1 MAAERTPTPGV
12 LSAAER
18 RRIEDQFG
26 VETAQVV
33 RDHLI
38 PCAGSAFGDRR
49 RRSDLLRGHGSRAD
63 PSPVPPAE

>member
-38 PCAGSAFGDRR
+38 SHVLAALSETVADEVIFFGARLSR
-49 RRSDLLRGHGSRAD
+49 GPISRSSG
-63 PSPVPPAE
+63 